1 MGRYVIRRLLQ
12 AIPLLLIISVIG
24 FTLYN
29 LVPNSPFQSE
39 LALNPMATQED
50 IARLEAKFGLDR
62 PVHERY
68 LTWLGNA
75 VRGDFGRS
83 YFTRQ
88 PVMQMIL
95 ERLPATLLLT
105 TSAFIIS
112 LLVGVPLGILCAIKR
127 NSPLDNAIRAVTV
140 FVTSFPSW
148 WIGLIAIVFL
158 GGQLRWFPQGGVY
171 TIGREND
178 IFDRLHHLLLPAMVA
193 GIDGSV
199 GYLRIMRSQTLETL
213 RQDYVRTAYA
223 KGLAQRMVM
232 WGHVLRNAFL
242 PVWTG
247 FGGLLAGLV
256 GGAAFFEVVFS
267 WPGLGRLVL
276 DLAQKRGLPGGDRQ
290 LWWWGPC

>member
-1 MGRYVIRRLLQ
+1 M
-12 AIPLLLIISVIG
+12 
-24 FTLYN
+24 
-29 LVPNSPFQSE
+29 
-39 LALNPMATQED
+39 
-50 IARLEAKFGLDR
+50 
-62 PVHERY
+62 
-68 LTWLGNA
+68 
-75 VRGDFGRS
+75 
-83 YFTRQ
+83 
-88 PVMQMIL
+88 
-95 ERLPATLLLT
+95 
-105 TSAFIIS
+105 
-112 LLVGVPLGILCAIKR
+112 
-127 NSPLDNAIRAVTV
+127 TV

-158 GGQLRWFPQGGVY
+158 GGQLRWFPQGSMY

-247 FGGLLAGLV
+247 FGASSP
-256 GGAAFFEVVFS
+256 A
-267 WPGLGRLVL
+267 
-276 DLAQKRGLPGGDRQ
+276 
-290 LWWWGPC
+290 